1 MYRMCQ
7 WSLSIMHVT
16 FDPMTSWRMHECSPM
31 LAMSGLVSKDLH
43 SRAWYCY
50 GKMFS
55 CIIFSLD
62 SIVYSVDHSTVS
74 VHIPVQR
81 LQTPLEVLHYR
92 LMMCNVLDMP
102 RYECDNWNFEEV
114 VPVISY
120 TVCLFLP
127 WESPYSWV
135 RLSGI
140 SAMEWWNGILEK
152 GPNIKCGMWTCG
164 LTDSQSHRLI
174 PESLEMLCS

>member
-1 MYRMCQ
+1 MGTVEFLCTVDDSRWHHCTFWFLPFPLCQ
-7 WSLSIMHVT
+7 ISEGSPLLQVRLLSHVQNVPVKLINYAC
-16 FDPMTSWRMHECSPM
+16 DLWPLWLQGGCMNAAHSKAK
-31 LAMSGLVSKDLH
+31 LAMSGLVSKQLH

-127 WESPYSWV
+127 WESPY
-135 RLSGI
+135 I
-140 SAMEWWNGILEK
+140 
-152 GPNIKCGMWTCG
+152 
-164 LTDSQSHRLI
+164 
-174 PESLEMLCS
+174 